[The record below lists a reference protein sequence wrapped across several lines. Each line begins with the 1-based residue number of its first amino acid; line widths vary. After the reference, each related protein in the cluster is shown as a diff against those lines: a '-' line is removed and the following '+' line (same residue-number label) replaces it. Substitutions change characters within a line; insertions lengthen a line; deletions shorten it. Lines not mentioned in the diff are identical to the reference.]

1 TGPSMSWKGCLSR
14 RDFLGAKK
22 HLMPSSVSPTPWTR
36 VGRRRNSKMR
46 YVVVAVNW
54 HHGYGL
60 LAPFR
65 SVANALQVC
74 ESPRRTSYGT
84 ASMMSATTRRTAP
97 SLGLDA
103 AAISRH
109 QTVNVLASSGVS
121 ATWYESPPT
130 MDGPRSAVS
139 SARTMLEGRADPE
152 ALSSLL
158 RSMINPIARNVSDT
172 ALPDGIT
179 TGGWTSTT
187 PRSRPIAGKKSR
199 QSSR

>member
-1 TGPSMSWKGCLSR
+1 
-14 RDFLGAKK
+14 
-22 HLMPSSVSPTPWTR
+22 
-36 VGRRRNSKMR
+36 MR

-60 LAPFR
+60 LAPFC
-65 SVANALQVC
+65 SVADALQVC
-74 ESPRRTSYGT
+74 ESPRRTIYGA
-84 ASMMSATTRRTAP
+84 ASMMSATTRRTGP

-130 MDGPRSAVS
+130 KDGPRSAVS
-139 SARTMLEGRADPE
+139 SASTLLEGRADPE
-152 ALSSLL
+152 APSCLL
-158 RSMINPIARNVSDT
+158 RSRINRIPRNVSGT

-179 TGGWTSTT
+179 TEGWTSTT

-199 QSSR
+199 QGSR